1 MLRLFALASCVAPAR
16 EQRLA
21 RVSAARRMRWYSV
34 CMRALYRASRGRSEA
49 YLPSYVSV
57 TRMAP
62 VLCCCYLVECHM
74 MCSKICIKNEY
85 SLISICLK
93 SGDEGELTR
102 AAPGLGMNTLE
113 LS

>member
-1 MLRLFALASCVAPAR
+1 
-16 EQRLA
+16 
-21 RVSAARRMRWYSV
+21 
-34 CMRALYRASRGRSEA
+34 MRALYRASRGRSEA

-74 MCSKICIKNEY
+74 MCTKICIKNEY

-93 SGDEGELTR
+93 TPFPRISARSGYWFCAR
-102 AAPGLGMNTLE
+102 P
-113 LS
+113 